1 MKRNTVLAAA
11 GLVAV
16 VALGW
21 IATRIESTTVKQ
33 PVGASGEARRNPFL
47 AAQRLVARMGFTARE
62 MKSPLE
68 FDQLPPRAVLLLPNR
83 RQALTT
89 EQHTRVLGWVSRGG
103 HLIFEAE
110 SVGVSDPLA
119 DALGVRRERVD
130 AKPAAKT
137 GPVTLPHAPAPFEVR
152 GLGSRLRL
160 VAPSAGVRARVE
172 TLWGP
177 QLLQLDRGAGLVTVA
192 TDLAFAEN
200 PLLGAADNADF
211 LWQLVRSLP
220 ATRELLVFNRI
231 ERLSLWQ
238 WLIEHV
244 LPVLVSGAALLALWL
259 WRIGPRFGP
268 VAADLPPARRRLLD
282 HLRAS
287 GRFYWKNEGRARLVE
302 AAREACLARVA
313 RAQPGFASLQ
323 PGERIAL
330 LVGFA
335 GVSQAEA
342 TRLLEPG
349 DVQRGAEFIALM
361 RTLQHV
367 HARLDHGTGR
377 K

>member
-1 MKRNTVLAAA
+1 MNRRAVLWVVGLAA
-11 GLVAV
+11 V
-16 VALGW
+16 VVLGW
-21 IATRIESTTVKQ
+21 IASRIERTTVMQ

-47 AAQRLVARMGFTARE
+47 AAQRLVARMGLTARE
-62 MKSPLE
+62 LKSPSEL
-68 FDQLPPRAVLLLPNR
+68 DQLPPRAVLLLPNR
-83 RQALTT
+83 RQALTR
-89 EQHTRVLGWVSRGG
+89 EQHTRLLGWVSRGG

-110 SVGVSDPLA
+110 SVGVTDPLA

-130 AKPAAKT
+130 KPAAKP

-152 GLGSRLRL
+152 GLGGRVRL
-160 VAPSAGVRARVE
+160 VAPVAGVRTRVE
-172 TLWGP
+172 TIWGP
-177 QLLQLDRGAGLVTVA
+177 QLLQLDRGPGLVTVA

-200 PLLGAADNADF
+200 QMIGAADNADF

-220 ATRELLVFNRI
+220 ASRELLVFNRI

-238 WLIEHV
+238 WLTEHV
-244 LPVLVSGAALLALWL
+244 LAVIVSGAALLALWL

-287 GRFYWKNEGRARLVE
+287 GRFYWKNQGRARLVD

-323 PGERIAL
+323 SGERIERL
-330 LVGFA
+330 MGFA
-335 GVSQAEA
+335 GVTRAEA

-361 RTLQHV
+361 RTMQHV
-367 HARLDHGTGR
+367 HARLDHGTGTE
-377 K
+377 